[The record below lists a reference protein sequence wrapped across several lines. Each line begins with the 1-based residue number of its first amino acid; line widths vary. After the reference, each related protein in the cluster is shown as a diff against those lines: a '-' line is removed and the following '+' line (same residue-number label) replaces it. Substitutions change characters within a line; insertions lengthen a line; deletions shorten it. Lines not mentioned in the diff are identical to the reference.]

1 MALTLIQ
8 KSSVRRHLGYPVAG
22 LVRLSPA
29 GGTLASG
36 AAGYRFTQNFGFLE
50 YKMNNLNPD
59 EEARITGYAIA
70 SFILSGPQPN
80 LGDTITAIFSGGNI
94 PIGNPQT
101 VTVTAGTPQAGDG
114 RLTIIAAMAAA
125 VSLNPVLQAAGI
137 IAVAPYGTGAFSQ
150 NAVPVPEIAFTSAVN
165 FNIAVSGTGQ
175 AAPQITSNGIQLPP
189 TTTLDGINTIFG
201 YLPILDGLEGA
212 YASSS
217 QNLDT
222 SQADVW
228 KARSNELG
236 QRMSLYR
243 VWQGMLSD
251 FLGTPINPT
260 KKNHASDHGAMKY
273 A

>member
-36 AAGYRFTQNFGFLE
+36 AVGYRFTQNYGFLE

-59 EEARITGYAIA
+59 EEARVTGAAIA
-70 SFILSGPQPN
+70 SFILAGPQPN
-80 LGDTITAIFSGGNI
+80 QGDTITTIFSGGNI
-94 PIGNPQT
+94 PSPQT
-101 VTVTAGTPQAGDG
+101 VLVTAGAPQAGDG
-114 RLTIIAAMAAA
+114 RLTLVAAMAAA

-137 IAVAPYGTGAFSQ
+137 VAVAPYGTGAFSQ
-150 NAVPVPEIAFTSAVN
+150 NAVPVPEVAFTSPVA

-175 AAPQITSNGIQLPP
+175 AAPQITSNGALLSP
-189 TTTLDGINTIFG
+189 TTTLDGITTING

-212 YASSS
+212 YASAS

-222 SQADVW
+222 AQADVW
-228 KARSNELG
+228 KGRSNELG

-251 FLGTPINPT
+251 FLGTPINPD
-260 KKNHASDHGAMKY
+260 KKNHASNHGGMKY